1 MDRLQSDGGLMTSGK
16 ASLMCSG
23 LEDGSLSFGRKKVEA
38 EHQQEIDWH
47 GKERRLKEKGA
58 FLDDGLRRCSLK
70 LPHPGMMLD
79 QRR

>member
-1 MDRLQSDGGLMTSGK
+1 MDRLQSDGGLMTSK
-16 ASLMCSG
+16 NASLMCSG
-23 LEDGSLSFGRKKVEA
+23 LVDGSLSFARKEEA

-47 GKERRLKEKGA
+47 GKEGRLKEKGA

-70 LPHPGMMLD
+70 LPHQGMMMD